1 MARVGD
7 DLSAL
12 SLCHEHYEHYEEATG
27 LYLVHH
33 LLTTWAAC
41 ELVLK
46 PQDPWLSHG
55 PML

>member
-12 SLCHEHYEHYEEATG
+12 SLCHEYYQKVTG
-27 LYLVHH
+27 LCLVHH